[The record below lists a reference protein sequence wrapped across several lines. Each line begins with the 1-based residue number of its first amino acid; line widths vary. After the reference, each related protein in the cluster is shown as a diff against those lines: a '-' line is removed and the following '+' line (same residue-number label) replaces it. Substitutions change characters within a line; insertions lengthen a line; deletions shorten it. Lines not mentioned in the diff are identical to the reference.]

1 MLDAGVSGMAIKSK
15 CLKYEI
21 KSKSC
26 SRPDDSSSK
35 VPRVLDEVSDLA
47 HHRDNALMYF

>member
-1 MLDAGVSGMAIKSK
+1 MLHTGVSGMAIKSK

-26 SRPDDSSSK
+26 SRPEISSSR
-35 VPRVLDEVSDLA
+35 VPRVLDEVSDHA
-47 HHRDNALMYF
+47 HHHDDGSMRF